1 MRFNLGTK
9 QQRSSRG
16 IPGSFCYLLLITVKQ
31 AKLLCKGNARG
42 INGISHN
49 AFFFPKSSVVRFEII
64 TIGTFRVAHNF
75 KLHILA
81 LHHNNGKLKD
91 VASDVSV
98 PCHLNTI
105 ADSAIGRRT
114 GQGLVGLTNGNLL
127 AAYGNLY
134 GYGSSRFIPFKLS
147 RSNPLNNPPFTFP
160 IFLLVNF
167 STFSA
172 TG

>member
-134 GYGSSRFIPFKLS
+134 GYGSSRF
-147 RSNPLNNPPFTFP
+147 
-160 IFLLVNF
+160 

>member
-42 INGISHN
+42 VNGINHS
-49 AFFFPKSSVVRFEII
+49 AFLCLKSRIVTTESI
-64 TIGTFRVAHNF
+64 TIGTFRIAHNF

-91 VASDVSV
+91 AAFNVSV
-98 PCHLNTI
+98 PCHLNI
-105 ADSAIGRRT
+105 IFDSAIGRRT

-134 GYGSSRFIPFKLS
+134 GYGSSRF
-147 RSNPLNNPPFTFP
+147 T
-160 IFLLVNF
+160 V
-167 STFSA
+167 
-172 TG
+172 

>member
-1 MRFNLGTK
+1 MRSKAPGRELPVRGLFFMRFDLGTK

-49 AFFFPKSSVVRFEII
+49 ACFCPKSSVVRFEII
-64 TIGTFRVAHNF
+64 IIVTFRVAHNF

-91 VASDVSV
+91 AAFNVSV
-98 PCHLNTI
+98 YPAT
-105 ADSAIGRRT
+105 
-114 GQGLVGLTNGNLL
+114 LTLFSTL
-127 AAYGNLY
+127 PSVDAPA
-134 GYGSSRFIPFKLS
+134 RA
-147 RSNPLNNPPFTFP
+147 
-160 IFLLVNF
+160 LLV
-167 STFSA
+167 
-172 TG
+172 

>member
-127 AAYGNLY
+127 AAYGL
-134 GYGSSRFIPFKLS
+134 PFKLS